1 MDDPRKRSIAM
12 LNYITGKSLTHKMKR
27 KKYDCYQKKTASK
40 RKPQRNTLYLPSD
53 VRDEVERIAV
63 EISYRRGRR
72 ISDSGF
78 VQYLIK
84 TCSQKAIDELI
95 NGADIDSED

>member
-1 MDDPRKRSIAM
+1 M
-12 LNYITGKSLTHKMKR
+12 TVTKR
-27 KKYDCYQKKTASK
+27 KTVSK

-53 VRDEVERIAV
+53 VRNEVERIAV

-84 TCSQKAIDELI
+84 TYSQKALEALID
-95 NGADIDSED
+95 GADSDFDDNA

>member
-1 MDDPRKRSIAM
+1 
-12 LNYITGKSLTHKMKR
+12 MKVTR
-27 KKYDCYQKKTASK
+27 KKTVSE
-40 RKPQRNTLYLPSD
+40 RKPQRNTLYLPTD
-53 VRDEVERIAV
+53 VRDEVERLAV

-84 TCSQKAIDELI
+84 TCSQKAKNELI
-95 NGADIDSED
+95 NGASIDFEE

>member
-1 MDDPRKRSIAM
+1 MTGPRK
-12 LNYITGKSLTHKMKR
+12 
-27 KKYDCYQKKTASK
+27 KTSPN
-40 RKPQRNTLYLPSD
+40 RKPQRNTLYLPSE
-53 VRDEVERIAV
+53 VREKVEQISL

-84 TCSQKAIDELI
+84 TYSQQATESLI
-95 NGADIDSED
+95 NGADYDTDE

>member
-1 MDDPRKRSIAM
+1 MTVTR
-12 LNYITGKSLTHKMKR
+12 
-27 KKYDCYQKKTASK
+27 KKTASK
-40 RKPQRNTLYLPSD
+40 RKPQRNTLYLPAD

-95 NGADIDSED
+95 NGADIDSEE

>member
-1 MDDPRKRSIAM
+1 MINTK
-12 LNYITGKSLTHKMKR
+12 G
-27 KKYDCYQKKTASK
+27 K
-40 RKPQRNTLYLPSD
+40 RKPQRNTLYLPTD
-53 VRDEVERIAV
+53 VRNEVERIAV

-84 TCSQKAIDELI
+84 TYSQEALQELI
-95 NGADIDSED
+95 DGADTDFDGDD

>member
-1 MDDPRKRSIAM
+1 MINIK
-12 LNYITGKSLTHKMKR
+12 G
-27 KKYDCYQKKTASK
+27 K
-40 RKPQRNTLYLPSD
+40 RKPQRNTLYLPTD
-53 VRDEVERIAV
+53 VRNEVERIAV

-84 TCSQKAIDELI
+84 TYSQEALQELI
-95 NGADIDSED
+95 DGADTDFDGDV

>member
-1 MDDPRKRSIAM
+1 MTVTKRQP
-12 LNYITGKSLTHKMKR
+12 L
-27 KKYDCYQKKTASK
+27 SK
-40 RKPQRNTLYLPSD
+40 RKPQRNTLYLPTD
-53 VRDEVERIAV
+53 VRNEVERIAV

-84 TCSQKAIDELI
+84 TYSQEALQKLIDG
-95 NGADIDSED
+95 NDIDFDDEA

>member
-1 MDDPRKRSIAM
+1 MTVTKRQP
-12 LNYITGKSLTHKMKR
+12 L
-27 KKYDCYQKKTASK
+27 SK
-40 RKPQRNTLYLPSD
+40 RKPQRNTLYLPTD
-53 VRDEVERIAV
+53 VRNEVERIAV

-84 TCSQKAIDELI
+84 TYSQEASQKLIDG
-95 NGADIDSED
+95 NAHDFDDDV

>member
-1 MDDPRKRSIAM
+1 M
-12 LNYITGKSLTHKMKR
+12 TVTR
-27 KKYDCYQKKTASK
+27 KKPVSK
-40 RKPQRNTLYLPSD
+40 RKPQRNTLYLPS
-53 VRDEVERIAV
+53 VIRDEVERISV

-84 TCSQKAIDELI
+84 TYSQQAIEKLI
-95 NGADIDSED
+95 NGADDDSDD

>member
-1 MDDPRKRSIAM
+1 MTVTKRQP
-12 LNYITGKSLTHKMKR
+12 L
-27 KKYDCYQKKTASK
+27 SK
-40 RKPQRNTLYLPSD
+40 RKPQRNTLYLPTD
-53 VRDEVERIAV
+53 VRNEVERIAV

-84 TCSQKAIDELI
+84 TYSQEALQKLTDGTDLDF
-95 NGADIDSED
+95 ADDA

>member
-1 MDDPRKRSIAM
+1 MTV
-12 LNYITGKSLTHKMKR
+12 L
-27 KKYDCYQKKTASK
+27 KKNSTQHRT
-40 RKPQRNTLYLPSD
+40 PQRNTLYLPTEL
-53 VRDEVERIAV
+53 RAEVERIAV

-84 TCSQKAIDELI
+84 AYSQNAIDELI
-95 NGADIDSED
+95 SGADIGSEE